1 MKRPEIPFDEIFNAI
16 EQGCSTYLEEALLIK
31 TKTDALHFVAQV
43 ILEQSYL
50 GLDEEAY
57 YTAKNVEIN
66 KEKVNFGTFY
76 PELQLFTENVKS
88 SENINVRKLFEKI
101 RFFEEKWKFSINP
114 NFGSVTMYVFK
125 FSFGVSRSP
134 YYEDPNLRKI
144 QDDTDEKF

>member
-88 SENINVRKLFEKI
+88 SENINV
-101 RFFEEKWKFSINP
+101 
-114 NFGSVTMYVFK
+114 
-125 FSFGVSRSP
+125 
-134 YYEDPNLRKI
+134 
-144 QDDTDEKF
+144 